1 MKLEKIL
8 DFLKDKY
15 KFHSV
20 ILYGSRAGD
29 KFRSDSDYDFLCIR
43 KEGKRIREIIKFEN
57 ITIDLIVDD
66 EEIAKRPND
75 VLYLWQS
82 KILTDEKG
90 FAKALVDST
99 LARLSHSPEPLSLSR
114 ITQRKKQILDSL
126 IYIQQ
131 NDILGDYRR
140 NDLLAKL
147 LPLYCDFAHIWDLG
161 DKHTLTWLEKNDSKT
176 FELFRLALKKESSY
190 SNVEELVLHL
200 CDFKV

>member
-1 MKLEKIL
+1 MKLEKIV

-15 KFHSV
+15 EFHCA

-29 KFRSDSDYDFLCIR
+29 KFRVDSDYDFLCIR

-82 KILTDEKG
+82 KILLDENE
-90 FAKALVDST
+90 FAKALVNST
-99 LARLSHSPEPLSLSR
+99 LSLLSHPPEPLPPSR
-114 ITQRKKQILDSL
+114 VTQRKKQMLDSL

-176 FELFRLALKKESSY
+176 FELFQLALKQESSY
-190 SNVEELVLHL
+190 SNIEELVLHF
-200 CDFKV
+200 CDLKV